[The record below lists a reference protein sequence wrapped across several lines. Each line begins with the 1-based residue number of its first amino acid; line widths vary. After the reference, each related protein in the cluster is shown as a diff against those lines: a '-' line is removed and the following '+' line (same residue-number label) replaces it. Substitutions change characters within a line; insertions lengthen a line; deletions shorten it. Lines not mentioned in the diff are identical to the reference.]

1 MSWCFW
7 FNTSWSYKLFK
18 SKIKKNEKGI
28 IKIDAEGM
36 DLVILRDILG
46 SNAKVSNLIIIFENF
61 SSKVD
66 LKKIINDAKKKLY
79 FYKIERNRKIEKFP
93 FKFYSWM
100 LMIIFGSRM
109 IISQVKDI
117 NNLQGNIIIS
127 TQNYKDKLK

>member
-1 MSWCFW
+1 
-7 FNTSWSYKLFK
+7 
-18 SKIKKNEKGI
+18 
-28 IKIDAEGM
+28 M